1 LGCRGGAS
9 APPKFKFPPRKSIQ
23 LKTIQG
29 EKIGTFS
36 FDKKIFQAILF
47 NETLEKSL
55 MRNEIFLKKFKQ
67 TIARYDLLEKGDKV
81 LVAVSGGP
89 DSVAL
94 LYALLEIKGEFD
106 LDICVAHLNHKLR
119 GRESDE
125 DQKFVKKLAH
135 KLNLKFFSKSVDVKK
150 EAKKRKLSLEECA
163 RLVRYQY
170 LENLADK
177 IQADKIAVGHQADD
191 QAETFLMRLLRGAGG
206 LGLSGI
212 PPKRGKI
219 IRPLME
225 IKREEIEKFLK
236 EKGVLY
242 RTDSSNLLPN
252 YFRNKIRLSL
262 LPLIKKKFNP
272 KIVEVLNR
280 ASNIISSQQQYIEKS
295 CEEILGFVCKSKSK
309 NKIVLDLNR
318 FVNYDICLKREM
330 IRRCVK
336 ELNGDSTDISF
347 DSVERALDLVKKE
360 KSGKR
365 VRLTVNIWA
374 EASGKNLAIYKQ
386 RKRQYDYPITLP
398 GIKNLRS
405 LGMKIRS
412 EVVSR
417 SSLPK
422 KIKSNGEEVAFLDWE
437 KLKGPFNLRSRR
449 PKDKFR
455 PLGMQGTKS
464 IADFLIDIK
473 VPRYERDEVM
483 LLTAQG
489 KIAWVVGYRIS
500 DEFKVTD
507 KTKKVLKMEL
517 IQKQE

>member
-1 LGCRGGAS
+1 
-9 APPKFKFPPRKSIQ
+9 
-23 LKTIQG
+23 
-29 EKIGTFS
+29 
-36 FDKKIFQAILF
+36 
-47 NETLEKSL
+47 

-67 TIARYDLLEKGDKV
+67 TIARYDLLQKGDKV

-94 LYALLEIKGEFD
+94 LYALLEIKDEFD

-119 GRESDE
+119 GKESDE
-125 DQKFVKKLAH
+125 DENFVRNLAH
-135 KLNLKFFSKSVDVKK
+135 KLNLKFFSKSIDVKK

-163 RLVRYQY
+163 RLVRYRY

-177 IQADKIAVGHQADD
+177 IKADKIAVGHQADD

-212 PPKRGKI
+212 PAKRGKI
-219 IRPLME
+219 IRPLLE
-225 IKREEIEKFLK
+225 IKRDEIEKFLK
-236 EKGVLY
+236 EKGQSY

-252 YFRNKIRLSL
+252 YFRNKIRLFL

-272 KIVEVLNR
+272 KIVDVLNR
-280 ASNIISSQQQYIEKS
+280 ASNIISSQQLYIEKS
-295 CEEILGFVCKSKSK
+295 CEEILGFLCKSKRK
-309 NKIVLDLNR
+309 NKIVLDLKR

-330 IRRCVK
+330 IRLCVK
-336 ELNGDSTDISF
+336 ELNGDSTGISF
-347 DSVERALDLVKKE
+347 DSVERALDLIQKE
-360 KSGKR
+360 KSERSAGSLGK
-365 VRLTVNIWA
+365 VRLSKNTWV
-374 EASGKNLAIYKQ
+374 EVSGENLAVYIGRKKQ
-386 RKRQYDYPITLP
+386 YNYPISLP
-398 GIKNLRS
+398 GEKNLRS
-405 LGMKIRS
+405 LGMKIKS

-437 KLKGPFNLRSRR
+437 KLKEPFNLRSRR
-449 PKDKFR
+449 PKDKFH

-464 IADFLIDIK
+464 IADFLIDRK

-483 LLTAQG
+483 LLTTQG
-489 KIAWVVGYRIS
+489 KIAWVVGCRIS

-507 KTKKVLKMEL
+507 KTKKVLRMEATFR
-517 IQKQE
+517 ER